1 MTAWEKLKKGCT
13 EGVTRIFWK
22 PAGPDGGADGQANV
36 QKKEVSI
43 EMGSLFTLVALL
55 AIIVIAAGGY
65 YLYMKTRGDTPLF
78 TPKVRRL
85 AFIERAHLDGGRKL
99 LLVRRDDVEHLILVG
114 GPIDLV
120 VETGI
125 EPKGLANGAAADRSS
140 ARAAYSGPEAAS
152 AWRRPDIAFQA
163 AGAESLPLSAATR
176 QPTEKNGE
184 DRLEPMLLQEIEET
198 K

>member
-1 MTAWEKLKKGCT
+1 M
-13 EGVTRIFWK
+13 
-22 PAGPDGGADGQANV
+22 D
-36 QKKEVSI
+36 
-43 EMGSLFTLVALL
+43 SLFTFVTLV

-65 YLYMKTRGDTPLF
+65 YLYMRTRGDTPLF

-125 EPKGLANGAAADRSS
+125 KPKGLANGAAAEDSF
-140 ARAAYSGPEAAS
+140 ADAYPRAATSAGWAPPDASLPRDGVGDHGGP
-152 AWRRPDIAFQA
+152 
-163 AGAESLPLSAATR
+163 SLPLSPGTKEAA
-176 QPTEKNGE
+176 EKNGE
-184 DRLEPMLLQEIEET
+184 DRPASAEED
-198 K
+198 